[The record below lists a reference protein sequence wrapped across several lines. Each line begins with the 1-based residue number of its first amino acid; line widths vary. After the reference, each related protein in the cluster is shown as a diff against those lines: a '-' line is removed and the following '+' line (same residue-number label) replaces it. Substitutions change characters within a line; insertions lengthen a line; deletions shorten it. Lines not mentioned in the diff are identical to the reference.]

1 VREVKGFT
9 LIELLITM
17 VLIGIIS
24 SVAMLSMGSNDQRE
38 WQRQEAERLLQL
50 FHLAAQES
58 IIQGTPVAAEFFSHG
73 YRFMIEKNG
82 KWNADID
89 DSLFRPRTFHPQLHV
104 KLEVEQ
110 QPVFLAAQQ
119 NLAAK
124 PDAHIVFT
132 PDSEITLF
140 RIKIGLT
147 DSGTYFTVANTLK
160 NGLLMTTEAD
170 TLKP

>member
-50 FHLAAQES
+50 FHLASQES
-58 IIQGTPVAAEFFSHG
+58 IIQGTPIAAEFFSHG

-104 KLEVEQ
+104 HVEVEQ
-110 QPVFLAAQQ
+110 QPVFLTAQQ
-119 NLAAK
+119 NLSAK
-124 PDAHIVFT
+124 PDPHIVFT
-132 PDSEITLF
+132 PDSEISLF

-147 DSGTYFTVANTLK
+147 DSDTFFTVANTLK
-160 NGLLMTTEAD
+160 NGLLITTEAD
-170 TLKP
+170 ALKP